1 MRGIL
6 GVRREAADAHGLFS
20 QARARRQPC
29 GRDDSTRFIVM
40 IRSVCA
46 SLLLALLTCLPVWA
60 SDQALWEQSTLN
72 QILKRGELRVGL
84 EAGYMPFE
92 MLDRKGNIIGFDVD
106 LARLMA
112 KSMGVKLT
120 LVNTQWD
127 GIIPALLTDKFDVL
141 MGGMTITPQRN
152 LQVNFTDPYIYIG
165 QSVLMNPKHRET
177 ISSYSQLDDERYT
190 IATKLG
196 TTGDIAAR
204 RFMPKARIRS
214 FESEADATIEVRS
227 GRADAFVYDLPYNVI
242 YAARFADSV
251 VHLHEP
257 FTREALGWAV
267 RKGDPDFLNWLNNF
281 LRQIRDEGIYDALYR
296 KWFENTAWLKNV
308 AG

>member
-6 GVRREAADAHGLFS
+6 CLLLVLLWAPAPAADQS
-20 QARARRQPC
+20 
-29 GRDDSTRFIVM
+29 
-40 IRSVCA
+40 
-46 SLLLALLTCLPVWA
+46 
-60 SDQALWEQSTLN
+60 LWEKSTLN
-72 QILKRGELRVGL
+72 QILKRGELRVGM
-84 EAGYMPFE
+84 ETGYMPFE
-92 MLDRKGNIIGFDVD
+92 MRDKKGNIIGFDVD

-127 GIIPALLTDKFDVL
+127 GIIPALLTDKFDIL
-141 MGGMTITPQRN
+141 MGGMTITAERN
-152 LQVNFTDPYIYIG
+152 LQVNFADPYIVIG
-165 QSVLMNPKHRET
+165 QSVLLNRKHEGKVT
-177 ISSYSQLDDERYT
+177 EYSQLDDPQYT

-204 RFMPKARIRS
+204 RFMPKARIRN
-214 FESEADATIEVRS
+214 FESEADATMEVRS
-227 GRADAFVYDLPYNVI
+227 GRADAFVYDLPYNVV
-242 YAARFADSV
+242 YSAQFPDSV
-251 VHLHEP
+251 AHLKEP
-257 FTREALGWAV
+257 FTREPLGWAV

-296 KWFENTAWLKNV
+296 KWFENTAWLQNV